1 MSRETSMGGG
11 PRGFSPTLWTI
22 VLKARDRSRDALSEL
37 IILYWKPVYFF
48 IRRRGHDVDG
58 AKDLCQDFFAEL
70 LGRDVLKS
78 VAPEKG
84 RFRTFLLT
92 VLKRFL
98 INRSEKA
105 RALKRGGGRAA
116 VSLDFADAERVFTA
130 FASRQETPER
140 AFERQWAVDTLQR
153 ALDAL
158 RAELEPALFEALKPH
173 LAGEGPAYAETA
185 KALGM
190 SVTQLNNALHRAR
203 KRYRE
208 LLRREVAAG
217 MDDLSRV
224 DDELRGLF
232 DALKN

>member
-1 MSRETSMGGG
+1 MTKDTSMGGG
-11 PRGFSPTLWTI
+11 PRGFSPTLWTV
-22 VLKARDRSRDALSEL
+22 VLRARGRSREALEEL
-37 IILYWKPVYFF
+37 IGLYWKPIYFF
-48 IRRRGHDVDG
+48 IRRWGHGVDD

-70 LGRDVLKS
+70 MDRDVLKG

-116 VSLDFADAERVFTA
+116 VPIDFARAEEVY
-130 FASRQETPER
+130 ASLPSVQETPER
-140 AFERQWAVDTLQR
+140 AFERQWAIETLQR
-153 ALDAL
+153 ALEAL
-158 RAELEPALFEALKPH
+158 RGEMEPATFDALKPH

-185 KALGM
+185 KTLGLT
-190 SVTQLNNALHRAR
+190 VTQLNNTLHRTR
-203 KRYRE
+203 RRSRE
-208 LLRREVAAG
+208 LLRREVAAAV
-217 MDDLSRV
+217 DDPADV

-232 DALKN
+232 EALKA